1 MKRKGFTLIELL
13 AVIVILAI
21 IALIA
26 TPLILNVVEESK
38 KKAKESSAHG
48 YLEALEQYQ
57 ITSQLEGKT
66 QIPDGTIT
74 INDLKNYSISV
85 KGEQPV
91 EGYVT
96 ISKGGVSDYKLQYDG
111 YYVSYNQET
120 KSGEATKGEIGTE
133 YVAYNIG
140 DQITI
145 GTEKFYVIE
154 ESSKYDSKVTA
165 IAAYNLKVG
174 DVCTA
179 YNKCEAID
187 PSSEGYGLQSSEMIL
202 AYNSSSDG
210 YPVYPAYGMLA
221 FSSTLTS
228 GEFSDYVDINIQDYD
243 GPTKNALN
251 NYISLLNSTYNINIT
266 GSLITQ
272 GQVESLKEDCEEGHV
287 CFKSFVSVGTFWTGF
302 LWPDGLPAY
311 LLKTNNAEYYYFRGL
326 TSTAKHSVGIRPVIT
341 ISKSDL
347 KKLS

>member
-1 MKRKGFTLIELL
+1 MKKKGFTLIELL

-38 KKAKESSAHG
+38 KKAKESSTHG

-120 KSGEATKGEIGTE
+120 KSGEATKGELKGNYTI
-133 YVAYNIG
+133 YNIG

-145 GTEKFYVIE
+145 DNVSYHVIKKSSSYSDEITLLRDESIGEMRFDVKDGVDFDSSSLKTYLNTTYKETFGDKQQYIKEITLLDFGMSVSSYDEIDMNQQFSEGSYMALYKEYLSILGTKSMWTKTKLNNTVIIGAWNNNGKIFLN
-154 ESSKYDSKVTA
+154 SIY
-165 IAAYNLKVG
+165 Y
-174 DVCTA
+174 
-179 YNKCEAID
+179 D
-187 PSSEGYGLQSSEMIL
+187 PSSTFEEKYAI
-202 AYNSSSDG
+202 NSSVG
-210 YPVYPAYGMLA
+210 GTA
-221 FSSTLTS
+221 
-228 GEFSDYVDINIQDYD
+228 NH
-243 GPTKNALN
+243 
-251 NYISLLNSTYNINIT
+251 T
-266 GSLITQ
+266 GNLD
-272 GQVESLKEDCEEGHV
+272 V
-287 CFKSFVSVGTFWTGF
+287 
-302 LWPDGLPAY
+302 
-311 LLKTNNAEYYYFRGL
+311 
-326 TSTAKHSVGIRPVIT
+326 RPVIVV
-341 ISKSDL
+341 SKNIL
-347 KKLS
+347 E